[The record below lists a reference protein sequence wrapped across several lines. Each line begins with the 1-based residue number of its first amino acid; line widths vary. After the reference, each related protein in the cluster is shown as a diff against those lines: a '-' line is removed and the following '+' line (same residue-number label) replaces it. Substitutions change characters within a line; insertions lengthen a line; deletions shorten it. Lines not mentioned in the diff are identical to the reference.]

1 MVPLTTV
8 IEEDNICSVAA
19 SKKKS
24 GKILVG
30 LKNIIK
36 MLDPA
41 YSQEGFVETWK
52 ASWSYP
58 ITTEEGV
65 SVVAWCPDGD
75 DDKFYYATGAQV
87 NLIKISGNSVFLSYF
102 FFFFIFFF
110 FFTKQIKCIKM

>member
-1 MVPLTTV
+1 MVPLTAV
-8 IEEDNICSVAA
+8 IEEDNICSIAA

-52 ASWSYP
+52 VSWSYP
-58 ITTEEGV
+58 ITAEADV
-65 SVVAWCPDGD
+65 SVVALCPDGD
-75 DDKFYYATGAQV
+75 DDKLYYATGAQV

-102 FFFFIFFF
+102 FFFSFSFS
-110 FFTKQIKCIKM
+110 K